1 MKDSTLTISHWSQ
14 VDFSKADHLTILYA
28 RLSAEDGNE
37 GESNSI
43 MNQKMILTK
52 FAESHQFDSLVFFDD
67 DGFSGSNFD
76 RPAITK
82 ALELVEAGKVH
93 NFIVKDLSRLGRDY
107 LKTGQLLEFVFPS
120 HNVRFLSINE
130 QVDSAKA
137 SSQDAYM
144 LPLVNLFNEWYSR
157 QCSEKI
163 RLSKRTKAKNGER
176 IGWQAPYGYL
186 NHSENRKVWL
196 IDEEAA
202 KVIQRIFLEY
212 ITGKTPTE
220 IAQGLKKD
228 QIRTPYFHKKQLGLR
243 VLPAKVSDEFAWQA
257 SQIIHILDREEYI
270 GSTVNLRTEKISH
283 KRRDQLVKPKSE
295 WLVFKNTHSPIIDKE
310 VFDIA
315 QRMRSHKRVIQRHKW
330 VNQPGHENLF
340 AGLLYCEHG
349 HKLTFCP
356 QQKGIYN
363 LDHYKCPHYTH
374 VVESCSNS
382 HYIRKTVL
390 QTTVLNDIQQL
401 IKQVRL
407 GKVQFESKLRK
418 QYALHSQK
426 NLKVQQKQLLDLQ
439 DRHKQIDQIIATLY
453 EDKINGSLTAE
464 RFNKLSSQYDNEQ
477 NSLKKEIDKL
487 STAIQQQV
495 DSTKNIDR
503 FLKLIDKY
511 PTIEQ
516 LTPEI
521 VNSFIQRIIVKK
533 LEGCKRGQDT
543 RLEIQYN
550 FVEHTK
556 TERD

>member
-1 MKDSTLTISHWSQ
+1 MKHSTLTIPHWSQ
-14 VDFSKADHLTILYA
+14 VDFSEMENLTILYA

-52 FAESHQFDSLVFFDD
+52 FAESHQFDSIVFFDD
-67 DGFSGSNFD
+67 DGFSGSNFN

-82 ALELVEAGKVH
+82 ALELVEASKVR

-107 LKTGQLLEFVFPS
+107 LKTGQLLEFVFPN

-186 NHSENRKVWL
+186 NHPDNRKEWL
-196 IDEEAA
+196 VDEIAA
-202 KVIQRIFLEY
+202 KVIQRIFSEY
-212 ITGKTPTE
+212 VAGRTPSE
-220 IAQGLKKD
+220 IAHGLRRDK
-228 QIRTPYFHKKQLGLR
+228 IRTPHFHKKHLGLNVR
-243 VLPAKVSDEFAWQA
+243 SAKIADEFVWRSEQVGK
-257 SQIIHILDREEYI
+257 IIDREEYI
-270 GSTVNLRTEKISH
+270 GSTVNLRTEKTSH
-283 KRRDQLVKPKSE
+283 KMRGQRRKPQSE
-295 WLVFKNTHSPIIDKE
+295 WLVFKNTHPAIVSQE
-310 VFDIA
+310 VFDTA
-315 QRMRSHKRVIQRHKW
+315 RRMRSHKRVVQRHKW

-340 AGLLYCEHG
+340 AGLMYCEHG

-356 QQKGIYN
+356 LQRNTRN
-363 LDHYKCPHYTH
+363 LDHYKCAHYDRVADT
-374 VVESCSNS
+374 CSNR

-390 QTTVLNDIQQL
+390 QKTVLEDIRQL
-401 IKQVRL
+401 IDSVRSD
-407 GKVQFESKLRK
+407 KARFETQLRE
-418 QYALHSQK
+418 QYEWHSQK
-426 NLKVQQKQLLDLQ
+426 HLKSQQKHLLDLQ
-439 DRHKQIDQIIATLY
+439 ARYKQIDQIIATLY
-453 EDKINGSLTAE
+453 EDRISGHLTAE
-464 RFNKLSSQYDNEQ
+464 RFNKLSVQYDNEQ
-477 NSLKKEIDKL
+477 SSLKVEIEKL
-487 STAIQQQV
+487 STTLQQQA
-495 DSTKNIDR
+495 DNNQNIDR
-503 FLKLIDKY
+503 FLKLIEQY

-521 VNSFIQRIIVKK
+521 INNFIQRIIVKK
-533 LEGCKRGQDT
+533 LEGCQRRQGT

-550 FVEHTK
+550 FIEHAK